1 MESPMLVYS
10 TQCFRVD
17 VVFILG
23 TGRLLMAP
31 ALQSL
36 FPINL
41 LNLFDQLIA
50 ESPFVCMLFCYPFLT
65 GYAAY

>member
-1 MESPMLVYS
+1 MLVYS

-50 ESPFVCMLFCYPFLT
+50 EKQKALLFACGFVTPF
-65 GYAAY
+65 